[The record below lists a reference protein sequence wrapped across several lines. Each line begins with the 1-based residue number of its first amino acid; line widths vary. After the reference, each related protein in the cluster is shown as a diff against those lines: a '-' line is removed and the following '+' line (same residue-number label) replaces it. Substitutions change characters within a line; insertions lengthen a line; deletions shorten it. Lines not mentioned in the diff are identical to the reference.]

1 MYFFIVNV
9 SGGSG
14 KAKKTWIRVRD
25 ELKRRN
31 VEYKAFRTKS
41 PEHAGE
47 LAGKIS
53 GISDD
58 DIHMVVVGGDG
69 TINEV
74 LNGIKDF
81 DRMTFSVIPSG
92 SANDFARGLGISK
105 NPVTALSGILDT
117 SKESQRID
125 IGCVTSFGR
134 KKDNNSENETIDN
147 SAETIINRRLFG
159 ISSGIGLD
167 AIVCKKA
174 LDSKIKNVLNK
185 LNLGSLTY
193 IILTVISL
201 FTMDYIDAEIEVY
214 DTYNRE
220 DKPDI
225 LALKERE
232 DIGDISTLK
241 EKIIKEDTLVLK
253 EKINLKKMIFAAF
266 MNVRAEGGG
275 VPMAPDALYDDGKL
289 SVCIASDISKLNA
302 FTKLPLLVMAKQEK
316 IKGFQLFDASKIVV
330 RTKQPSVVHADGEYV
345 GDETKIIIEC
355 LRNKLKIKK

>member
-1 MYFFIVNV
+1 MYYFIVNV

-14 KAKKTWIRVRD
+14 KAKKTWIKVRD

-53 GISDD
+53 KLSDD
-58 DIHMVVVGGDG
+58 NIHMVVVGGDG

-81 DRMTFSVIPSG
+81 DRITFSVIPSG
-92 SANDFARGLGISK
+92 SANDFARGLDISK
-105 NPVTALSGILDT
+105 DSVSALDGILDA

-125 IGCVTSFGR
+125 VGCVTVVH
-134 KKDNNSENETIDN
+134 KKNDNNRVMSEKFDFDKKSIIEDSID
-147 SAETIINRRLFG
+147 EIVIHKRLFG

-201 FTMDYIDAEIEVY
+201 FTMDYIEAEIEVY
-214 DTYNRE
+214 DT
-220 DKPDI
+220 
-225 LALKERE
+225 A
-232 DIGDISTLK
+232 SSSLK
-241 EKIIKEDTLVLK
+241 EKII
-253 EKINLKKMIFAAF
+253 LKKMIFAAF

-275 VPMAPDALYDDGKL
+275 VPMAPDARYDDGKL
-289 SVCIASDISKLNA
+289 SICIASDISKLNA

-316 IKGFQLFDASKIVV
+316 IKGFKLFDASKIVV
-330 RTKQPSVVHADGEYV
+330 RTKQPSVVHVDGEYV
-345 GDETKIIIEC
+345 GDETEIIIEC
-355 LRNKLKIKK
+355 LNNKLKLKK

>member
-1 MYFFIVNV
+1 MYYFIVNI

-41 PEHAGE
+41 SEHAGV

-53 GISDD
+53 ELSDD

-69 TINEV
+69 TINAV
-74 LNGIKDF
+74 LNGIKNF
-81 DRMTFSVIPSG
+81 DRITFSVIPSG

-105 NPVTALSGILDT
+105 NPALTLDGILD
-117 SKESQRID
+117 SLKESQRID
-125 IGCVTSFGR
+125 VGSVTTPF
-134 KKDNNSENETIDN
+134 E
-147 SAETIINRRLFG
+147 RRLFG

-174 LDSKIKNVLNK
+174 LDSKIKNFLNK

-201 FTMDYIDAEIEVY
+201 FTMDYIEAEIEVY
-214 DTYNRE
+214 DTDNKE
-220 DKPDI
+220 DKSDN
-225 LALKERE
+225 LASKEKE
-232 DIGDISTLK
+232 DNLTLK
-241 EKIIKEDTLVLK
+241 EKIS
-253 EKINLKKMIFAAF
+253 LKKMIFAAF

-275 VPMAPDALYDDGKL
+275 VPMAPDASYDDGKL

-302 FTKLPLLVMAKQEK
+302 ITKLPLLVMAKQEK
-316 IKGFQLFDASKIVV
+316 IKGFKLFDAKKIIV

-345 GDETKIIIEC
+345 GDETEIIIEC
-355 LRNKLKIKK
+355 LDKKLKLKN

>member
-1 MYFFIVNV
+1 MYYFIVNV

-14 KAKKTWIRVRD
+14 KAKKTWIKVRD

-31 VEYKAFRTKS
+31 VKYKAFRTKS

-53 GISDD
+53 RLSDD

-81 DRMTFSVIPSG
+81 DRITFSVIPSG

-105 NPVTALSGILDT
+105 DPATALDGILDV

-125 IGCVTSFGR
+125 VGR
-134 KKDNNSENETIDN
+134 LSVINKKNDNNRVIPEEFDSDKKSMIEDSIDETVIHK
-147 SAETIINRRLFG
+147 RLFG

-214 DTYNRE
+214 DTDNKE
-220 DKPDI
+220 DKSDN
-225 LALKERE
+225 LASSENKDNL
-232 DIGDISTLK
+232 TLK
-241 EKIIKEDTLVLK
+241 EKIS
-253 EKINLKKMIFAAF
+253 LKKMIFAAF
-266 MNVRAEGGG
+266 MNVIAEGGG
-275 VPMAPDALYDDGKL
+275 VPMAPDARYDDGKL

-316 IKGFQLFDASKIVV
+316 IKGFKLFDAKKIVV

-345 GDETKIIIEC
+345 GDETEIIIEC
-355 LRNKLKIKK
+355 LDNKLKLKN

>member
-1 MYFFIVNV
+1 MYYFIVNV

-41 PEHAGE
+41 SEHAGE

-53 GISDD
+53 KLSDD
-58 DIHMVVVGGDG
+58 NIHMVVVGGDG

-81 DRMTFSVIPSG
+81 DRITFSVIPSG
-92 SANDFARGLGISK
+92 SANDFARGLDISK
-105 NPVTALSGILDT
+105 DPVSVLDGILDA

-125 IGCVTSFGR
+125 VGCVTVVH
-134 KKDNNSENETIDN
+134 KKNDNNRVMSEKFDFDKKSIIEDSID
-147 SAETIINRRLFG
+147 EIVIHKRLFG

-201 FTMDYIDAEIEVY
+201 FTMDYIEAEIEVY
-214 DTYNRE
+214 DT
-220 DKPDI
+220 
-225 LALKERE
+225 A
-232 DIGDISTLK
+232 SSSLK
-241 EKIIKEDTLVLK
+241 EKII
-253 EKINLKKMIFAAF
+253 LKKMIFAAF

-275 VPMAPDALYDDGKL
+275 VPMAPDARYDDGKL
-289 SVCIASDISKLNA
+289 SICIASDISKLNA

-316 IKGFQLFDASKIVV
+316 IKGFKLFDASKIVV

-345 GDETKIIIEC
+345 GDETEIIIEC
-355 LRNKLKIKK
+355 LNNKLKLKK

>member
-1 MYFFIVNV
+1 MIVKNHLVWIKINICKTGDVKMYYFIVNA

-14 KAKKTWIRVRD
+14 KAKKTWSLIRD
-25 ELKRRN
+25 ELKRKN
-31 VEYKAFRTKS
+31 VKYRAFRTQS

-53 GISDD
+53 VLPDD

-81 DRMTFSVIPSG
+81 DRITFSVIPSG

-105 NPVTALSGILDT
+105 NPVTALLRILDT

-125 IGCVTSFGR
+125 IGCVTSFDR
-134 KKDNNSENETIDN
+134 KKDNHSENKTIEN

-174 LDSKIKNVLNK
+174 LDSRIKKFLNK

-214 DTYNRE
+214 DE
-220 DKPDI
+220 E
-225 LALKERE
+225 KEIE
-232 DIGDISTLK
+232 GTAS
-241 EKIIKEDTLVLK
+241 VLK
-253 EKINLKKMIFAAF
+253 EVISMKKMIFAAF

-275 VPMAPDALYDDGKL
+275 VPMTPDAKYDDGKL
-289 SVCIASDISKLNA
+289 SVCIASDISKISA
-302 FTKLPLLVMAKQEK
+302 FAKLPLLVMAKQDK
-316 IKGFQLFDASKIVV
+316 IKGFKLFDAKKLVV
-330 RTKQPSVVHADGEYV
+330 RTKEPAVLHADGEYI
-345 GDETKIIIEC
+345 GDERKIEITC
-355 LRNKLKIKK
+355 LEKMLKIKK

>member
-1 MYFFIVNV
+1 MYYFIVNV

-14 KAKKTWIRVRD
+14 KAKKTWIKVRD

-53 GISDD
+53 QLSDD
-58 DIHMVVVGGDG
+58 NIHMVVVGGDG

-81 DRMTFSVIPSG
+81 DSITFSVIPSG

-105 NPVTALSGILDT
+105 DPVTALDGILDV
-117 SKESQRID
+117 SKKSQRID
-125 IGCVTSFGR
+125 IGCVTVVH
-134 KKDNNSENETIDN
+134 KKNDNNRVLSEKFDSDKKSMIEDSIDETVIHK
-147 SAETIINRRLFG
+147 RLFG

-185 LNLGSLTY
+185 FNLGSLTY

-201 FTMDYIDAEIEVY
+201 FTMDYIEAEIEVY
-214 DTYNRE
+214 DT
-220 DKPDI
+220 
-225 LALKERE
+225 A
-232 DIGDISTLK
+232 SSSLK
-241 EKIIKEDTLVLK
+241 EKII
-253 EKINLKKMIFAAF
+253 LKKMIFAAF

-275 VPMAPDALYDDGKL
+275 VPMAPDARYDDGKL
-289 SVCIASDISKLNA
+289 SICIASDISKLNA

-316 IKGFQLFDASKIVV
+316 IKGFKLFDASKIVV
-330 RTKQPSVVHADGEYV
+330 RTKQPSVVHVDGEYV
-345 GDETKIIIEC
+345 GDENEIIIEC
-355 LRNKLKIKK
+355 LNNKLKLKK

>member
-1 MYFFIVNV
+1 MYYFIVNV
-9 SGGSG
+9 GGGSG
-14 KAKKTWIRVRD
+14 KAKKTWIKVRD

-53 GISDD
+53 KLSDD
-58 DIHMVVVGGDG
+58 NIHMVVVGGDG

-81 DRMTFSVIPSG
+81 DRITFSVIPSG
-92 SANDFARGLGISK
+92 SANDFARGLDISK
-105 NPVTALSGILDT
+105 DPVSVLDGILDA

-125 IGCVTSFGR
+125 VGCVTVVH
-134 KKDNNSENETIDN
+134 KKNDNNRVMSEKFDFDKKSIIEDSID
-147 SAETIINRRLFG
+147 EIVIHKRLFG

-201 FTMDYIDAEIEVY
+201 FTMDYIEAEIEVY
-214 DTYNRE
+214 DT
-220 DKPDI
+220 
-225 LALKERE
+225 A
-232 DIGDISTLK
+232 SSSLK
-241 EKIIKEDTLVLK
+241 EKII
-253 EKINLKKMIFAAF
+253 LKKMIFAAF

-275 VPMAPDALYDDGKL
+275 VPMAPDARYDDGKL
-289 SVCIASDISKLNA
+289 SICIASDISKLNA

-316 IKGFQLFDASKIVV
+316 IKGFKLFDASKIVV

-345 GDETKIIIEC
+345 GDETEIIIEC
-355 LRNKLKIKK
+355 LNNKLKLKK

>member
-1 MYFFIVNV
+1 MYYFIVNI

-41 PEHAGE
+41 SEHTGV

-53 GISDD
+53 ELSDD

-69 TINEV
+69 TINAV

-81 DRMTFSVIPSG
+81 DRITFSVIPSG

-105 NPVTALSGILDT
+105 DPVLELEGILDS
-117 SKESQRID
+117 SKESRRID
-125 IGCVTSFGR
+125 IGSVSVVH
-134 KKDNNSENETIDN
+134 KKNDNKRALLEEYDSDKKSMIEGSIDETVIHK
-147 SAETIINRRLFG
+147 RLFG

-193 IILTVISL
+193 IILTVKSL
-201 FTMDYIDAEIEVY
+201 FTMDYIDTEIEVY
-214 DTYNRE
+214 DTDNKE
-220 DKPDI
+220 DKSDN
-225 LALKERE
+225 LALREKE
-232 DIGDISTLK
+232 DNLTLK
-241 EKIIKEDTLVLK
+241 EKIS
-253 EKINLKKMIFAAF
+253 LKKMIFAAF

-275 VPMAPDALYDDGKL
+275 VPMAPDASYDDGKL
-289 SVCIASDISKLNA
+289 SICIASDISKLNA

-316 IKGFQLFDASKIVV
+316 IKGFKLFDAKKIIV

-345 GDETKIIIEC
+345 GDETEIIIEC
-355 LRNKLKIKK
+355 INKKLKLKK